1 MEDNKEISKYQ
12 KQKAAIYRWR
22 NKNLIKYHQAQQE
35 YNRIN
40 YEKNRLDIIMK
51 VQNYQLKKQLESGNI
66 KKRVGRPCKMYDI
79 IDNKN
84 I

>member
-1 MEDNKEISKYQ
+1 MEQIIELSNYQ
-12 KQKAAIYRWR
+12 KQKEAIYRWR

-35 YNRIN
+35 HNRKN
-40 YEKNRLDIIMK
+40 YEKNRLDIIIK
-51 VQNYQLKKQLESGNI
+51 VKNYQLKKQAESGNI
-66 KKRVGRPCKMYDI
+66 KKRVGRPCKIYDI